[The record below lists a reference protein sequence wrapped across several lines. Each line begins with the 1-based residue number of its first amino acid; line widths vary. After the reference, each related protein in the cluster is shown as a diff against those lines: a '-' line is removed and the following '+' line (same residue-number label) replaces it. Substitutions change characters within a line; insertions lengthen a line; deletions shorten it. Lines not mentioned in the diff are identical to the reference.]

1 MPRKANPATD
11 FNVSIEGVGNF
22 TFGRRTMADEFAIQ
36 RRFAD
41 LAGGADHT
49 EWLSIVGG
57 WVSALSVLTVRSP
70 DDWNIDEMDPLDQ
83 DVYAKLKKV
92 YDALRDKEDSF
103 RGKRG
108 TRSEAGSE
116 VPGDNN

>member
-1 MPRKANPATD
+1 MPRKPNPATD
-11 FNVSIEGVGNF
+11 FNVTVEGVGHF

-36 RRFAD
+36 RKFAD

-57 WVSALSVLTVRSP
+57 WVSALTVLTVRAP
-70 DDWNIDEMDPLDQ
+70 EGWDIDEMDPLDQ
-83 DVYAKLKKV
+83 DVYANLKKV

-108 TRSEAGSE
+108 KGSEAGSE
-116 VPGDNN
+116 APSDDD